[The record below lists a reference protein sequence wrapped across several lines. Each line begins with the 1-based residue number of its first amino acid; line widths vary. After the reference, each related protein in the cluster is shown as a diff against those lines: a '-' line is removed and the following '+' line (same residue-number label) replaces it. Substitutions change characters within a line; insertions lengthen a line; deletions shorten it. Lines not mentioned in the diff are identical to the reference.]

1 MIFYTSL
8 FAEYKREVADLE
20 LAFDGVTYVQLKGF
34 GDLRT
39 QLSVSLRFVH
49 FVDERLAI
57 LRQLLIGRGA
67 PLLGEPSLLVGL
79 LPPLSRFFQSLRFFR
94 LFP

>member
-1 MIFYTSL
+1 MIFYNSL

-39 QLSVSLRFVH
+39 QLFISLRFVH
-49 FVDERLAI
+49 FVDERLATECVPKLSI
-57 LRQLLIGRGA
+57 NGQKLEIMKPEVPLGRSKPDGW
-67 PLLGEPSLLVGL
+67 
-79 LPPLSRFFQSLRFFR
+79 RR
-94 LFP
+94 